1 VNRKSNKSKETT
13 ESRFAMGPLPAVPGT
28 ALRCIGET
36 TRVRRAISDG
46 SALRI
51 TAGVFFE

>member
-1 VNRKSNKSKETT
+1 MNRKSNKSKETT